1 MAEPPSSG
9 VAAVGSGAT
18 GEPLDPRRYREILGH
33 FATGVT
39 VVTSLAGDPA
49 QYAEL
54 ELTDAGP
61 GPHPWGTTVSAFTSV
76 SLDPP
81 LVLVSIGRDRQ
92 IHAILARTRRFAVNI
107 LGEESQAL
115 SDCFSGAPSTLPRTA
130 FCGAP
135 HRPGVTGMPILEDA
149 IAYMECETD
158 RTIDGGDHTLYVG
171 RVVQAGVA
179 REQDLPLLYF
189 RGRYLRIERA
199 TALEL
204 LGKPEA

>member
-1 MAEPPSSG
+1 MVWNSG
-9 VAAVGSGAT
+9 
-18 GEPLDPRRYREILGH
+18 LRRW
-33 FATGVT
+33 VT
-39 VVTSLAGDPA
+39 VVTSIADDPA

-54 ELTDAGP
+54 ELEGAGP

-92 IHAILARTRRFAVNI
+92 IHAILARTGRFAVNI

-115 SDCFSGAPSTLPRTA
+115 SDCFSGAPSTLPRSA

-135 HRPGVTGMPILEDA
+135 HHPGVTGMPILEDA
-149 IAYMECETD
+149 IAYMECELD
-158 RTIDGGDHTLYVG
+158 RTIEGGDHTLYVG
-171 RVVQAGVA
+171 RVVCAGA
-179 REQDLPLLYF
+179 DGERELPLLYF

-199 TALEL
+199 TAPEL